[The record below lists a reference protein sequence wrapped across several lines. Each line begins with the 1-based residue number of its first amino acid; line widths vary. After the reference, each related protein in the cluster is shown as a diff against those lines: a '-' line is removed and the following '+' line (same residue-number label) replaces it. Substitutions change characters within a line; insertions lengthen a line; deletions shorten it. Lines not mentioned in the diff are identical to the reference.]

1 VALVAATTVLSRA
14 IATAAIGPAA
24 AAPAGAPIRTMT
36 LDEALTHAR
45 AHHPALESA
54 RARLAAVAA
63 DARVPRAQ
71 WLPAIGATAQAFE
84 ATANNTTASYVG
96 ARGVDIP
103 RIGGTRVAST
113 GDWTPDVSTLVAVGG
128 TQEIFD
134 FGRIAAE
141 AKFADLGYRAEA
153 HRADAERLRVN
164 LRVKE
169 AYYAVLGARAIER
182 AADDARNRAQAHR
195 EMAAAEVRS
204 GMHPPIDLTRSDADL
219 ARFEVGALRARG
231 AVRGAQAGFAA
242 AVGVEDALLDAGGE
256 AGAVGPL
263 PPLAEMT
270 AQAAARDPA
279 VREARSRVDAA
290 DALARA
296 ISAETRPNL
305 ALTATFSERGG
316 AATPSTGPTSNDHPA
331 LPTISNWDVGLVLR
345 WQLFEPV
352 VAARARAA
360 LARVD
365 VARADLSL
373 LLQQQAASVQQAY
386 VALEVALATLSSL
399 QRAIEATR
407 ANYAQAEAR
416 FKAGLGTSLEL
427 ADAEGV
433 RTDAEI
439 QLAVGQ
445 FEAHRSRAVLG
456 RLIGE
461 DP

>member
-96 ARGVDIP
+96 VRGVDIP

-141 AKFADLGYRAEA
+141 AKF
-153 HRADAERLRVN
+153 ADAERLRVN

-399 QRAIEATR
+399 QRAVEATR